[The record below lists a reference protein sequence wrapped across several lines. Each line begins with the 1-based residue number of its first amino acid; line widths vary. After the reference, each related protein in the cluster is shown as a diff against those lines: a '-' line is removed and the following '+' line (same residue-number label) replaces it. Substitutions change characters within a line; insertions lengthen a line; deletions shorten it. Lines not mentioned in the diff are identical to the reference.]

1 MITEF
6 GNRPPEFAVH
16 KIGDMA
22 QINFYTDISQLPDT
36 EDGER
41 WQAQEI
47 SLTVP
52 WRNGLEQSVGDNPSA
67 WLAMAQEQAGIEPP
81 TTIEDRVGAVESKTA
96 TLEETLDVLFGGIV

>member
-1 MITEF
+1 MKTEF

-22 QINFYTDISQLPDT
+22 QINFYTDIIQLPDT
-36 EDGER
+36 ENGER

-52 WRNGLEQSVGDNPSA
+52 WRNGLDQAVGDNLSA

-96 TLEETLDVLFGGIV
+96 TLEETLDVLFGGAV

>member
-36 EDGER
+36 ENGER

-52 WRNGLEQSVGDNPSA
+52 WRNGLEETVEASLPA
-67 WLAMAQEQAGIEPP
+67 WLAMAQGQAEVEPP
-81 TTIEDRVGAVESKTA
+81 TTIEDRVGAVENKTA
-96 TLEETLDVLFGGIV
+96 TLEETLGVLFGGTV